1 MLTLFAFTLSLVQ
14 GRAWVGTVRQLMV
27 PLTLFGNQK
36 FTSAS
41 VTIVIVCIN
50 LFLVA
55 VTVILPTY
63 FTKIQNKKEL
73 TETLL
78 ITHPCDDNF
87 YLFATGCCVH

>member
-27 PLTLFGNQK
+27 PLTPFGNQK
-36 FTSAS
+36 FTGAP
-41 VTIVIVCIN
+41 VTIVCIN

-55 VTVILPTY
+55 MTVILPTY
-63 FTKIQNKKEL
+63 FTQIQNKKEL

-87 YLFATGCCVH
+87 YLFSTGCCAH

>member
-14 GRAWVGTVRQLMV
+14 GRAWVGTVRQLIV
-27 PLTLFGNQK
+27 PLMLFGNQK
-36 FTSAS
+36 FTGAS
-41 VTIVIVCIN
+41 VTIVCIN

-73 TETLL
+73 TETFL
-78 ITHPCDDNF
+78 ITYPCDDNF
-87 YLFATGCCVH
+87 YLFTTGCCVHW